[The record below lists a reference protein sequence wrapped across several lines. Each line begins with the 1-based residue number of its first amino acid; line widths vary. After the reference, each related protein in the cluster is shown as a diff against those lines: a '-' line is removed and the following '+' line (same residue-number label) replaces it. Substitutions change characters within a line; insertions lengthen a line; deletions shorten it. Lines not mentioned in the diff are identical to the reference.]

1 MQRRSEIAQLI
12 FDQADI
18 VEGGRLAVGIAQHL
32 GNRRRVFVRFQGI
45 AEAASADVH
54 VADMQERTG
63 SDRGFAKVQ
72 RSIVLLQRVVD
83 PAVQLVE
90 RSEIERDRGLVAP
103 IAGIRVDRES
113 RPIRL
118 RCIVVLTLRGMDAAD
133 DVEQTRLTIANVHLA
148 VEREGFRARLQCLGV
163 LPVKTLEAA

>member
-1 MQRRSEIAQLI
+1 
-12 FDQADI
+12 
-18 VEGGRLAVGIAQHL
+18 
-32 GNRRRVFVRFQGI
+32 
-45 AEAASADVH
+45 
-54 VADMQERTG
+54 MQERTG
-63 SDRGFAKVQ
+63 SDRGLAQVQ

-113 RPIRL
+113 CPIRL